1 MKAPTPI
8 IAATMLALAACGRG
22 GNGADRQANQAAP
35 PAPAPANIT
44 IATPEGTAEIRT
56 GAGAALPAGLP
67 AYPGAQP
74 NAAVEVSGGAPQNQG
89 GIYGFRTSDPPA
101 QVIAFYAEAARRGGY
116 TIANELN
123 MGATATL
130 TAQKG
135 PGEAVN
141 ITATQAGGATQVQLI
156 VALNQR

>member
-1 MKAPTPI
+1 MKQRLI
-8 IAATMLALAACGRG
+8 IAVAVLTLAGCGRG
-22 GNGADRQANQAAP
+22 GGEADRRADQTAP
-35 PAPAPANIT
+35 PAPANIT
-44 IATPEGTAEIRT
+44 IATPEGQAEIRT

-67 AYPGAQP
+67 PYPGAVA
-74 NAAVEVSGGAPQNQG
+74 NAAVEVSGVSPQDQG
-89 GIYGFRTSDPPA
+89 GIYGFSTSDAPA

-116 TIANELN
+116 TIANQMN

-135 PGEAVN
+135 GGEAVN

-156 VALNQR
+156 VAHNQR